1 MYVQT
6 NYNEVVVLQ
15 QGGNVLI
22 KSNRF
27 KKICAKSKLTH

>member
-6 NYNEVVVLQ
+6 NYNEVVVSQ

-27 KKICAKSKLTH
+27 KKISAKRKHTH